1 MMSFTMEKT
10 SFMGIAKPRPSTVVP
25 PEDWEYL
32 AETMPTTSP
41 YWLNRGPPE
50 FPGLMEVSVWM
61 ARSTQ
66 ETMPPDMEKVSSP
79 RGLPMASTWSPTFSV
94 ALSPRVTG
102 WRSSASTLMT
112 AMS

>member
-1 MMSFTMEKT
+1 
-10 SFMGIAKPRPSTVVP
+10 
-25 PEDWEYL
+25 
-32 AETMPTTSP
+32 
-41 YWLNRGPPE
+41 
-50 FPGLMEVSVWM
+50 M

-79 RGLPMASTWSPTFSV
+79 RGLPMASTWSPTFSA